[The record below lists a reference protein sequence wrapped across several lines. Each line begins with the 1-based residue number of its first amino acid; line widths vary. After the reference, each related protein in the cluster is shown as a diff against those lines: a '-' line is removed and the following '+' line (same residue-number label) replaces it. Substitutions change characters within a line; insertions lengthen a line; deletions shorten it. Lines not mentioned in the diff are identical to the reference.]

1 MKNINNHLLNI
12 LESAIK
18 EVYPDPNK
26 QDTNTDGEEPNDSS
40 NLDAPADDQNQTGGD
55 SPMDDLE
62 GSNGAPSDPNNPTG
76 DDSGLDGMEG
86 GSGDIGDLGGGGGFG
101 GGGGG
106 LGDIDSGQQ
115 PSEEDTG
122 IDTIEDD
129 STEDPVKAIVDKVK
143 DLANKTSDE
152 LMILKYLKAGVQ
164 QRFPNPKDAQMV
176 INQLKQSGNATL
188 ANSADR
194 LQSFLLLKQ
203 ERKNVMK
210 NKKKTLENLNENE
223 LRAVIKRFIDKKF
236 NKLVTEGEMSQ
247 IMAGMPSVSQKS
259 SAGNSTFDAERSLG
273 IKAKTLGLEFEKDMI
288 KELDL
293 IAPNQMDGNSQKI
306 YKETMDNFHDK
317 FVAAVVDAVNAIKIL
332 PKNEHEEQK
341 A

>member
-1 MKNINNHLLNI
+1 MRNINLLNI

-26 QDTNTDGEEPNDSS
+26 QQDANTDGEEPIDPN

-62 GSNGAPSDPNNPTG
+62 GSNGAPSDPNNP
-76 DDSGLDGMEG
+76 LDGMEG
-86 GSGDIGDLGGGGGFG
+86 GSGDIGGLGGGGGGLG

-115 PSEEDTG
+115 PSGEDTG

-143 DLANKTSDE
+143 GLANKTNDE

-194 LQSFLLLKQ
+194 LQNFLLLKQ

-210 NKKKTLENLNENE
+210 NKKRTLENLNENE

-259 SAGNSTFDAERSLG
+259 SVGNSTFDAERSLG

-306 YKETMDNFHDK
+306 YKETMDSFHDK

>member
-1 MKNINNHLLNI
+1 MRNINLLNI

-26 QDTNTDGEEPNDSS
+26 QQDTNTDGEEPIDPS

-62 GSNGAPSDPNNPTG
+62 GSNGAPSDPNNP
-76 DDSGLDGMEG
+76 LDGMEG
-86 GSGDIGDLGGGGGFG
+86 GSGDIGGLGGGGGGFG

-106 LGDIDSGQQ
+106 LGDINSGQQ
-115 PSEEDTG
+115 PSGGDTG
-122 IDTIEDD
+122 TDTIEDD

-143 DLANKTSDE
+143 GLANKTNDE

-194 LQSFLLLKQ
+194 LQNFLLLKQ

-236 NKLVTEGEMSQ
+236 NKLVIEGEMSQ

-259 SAGNSTFDAERSLG
+259 SVGNSTFDAERSLG